1 MYIESI
7 KYILYLFFIYLK
19 VQYDTNIKMILIL
32 KYGIFQ
38 IYIFCI
44 YIIVEFFYFFFPEVR
59 MECFRK
65 RL

>member
-1 MYIESI
+1 
-7 KYILYLFFIYLK
+7 
-19 VQYDTNIKMILIL
+19 MILIL

-65 RL
+65 KLWNSGKRIGLRVPTMPLLV